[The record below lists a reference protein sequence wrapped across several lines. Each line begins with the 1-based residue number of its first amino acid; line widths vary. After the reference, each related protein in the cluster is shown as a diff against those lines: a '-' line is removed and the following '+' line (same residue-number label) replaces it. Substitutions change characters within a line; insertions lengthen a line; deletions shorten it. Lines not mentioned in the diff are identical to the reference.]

1 MKRRLLTQYQTGMI
15 LALVLAV
22 TGSCFAQTETPGS
35 HVEVSPKVTA
45 VSGKLEL
52 GKDVVLN
59 VEHLAEWSQNHDP
72 EKLIPFIEGRSLM
85 GLYPEQVDLS
95 HNELRYHLQRT
106 PATKRVW
113 KDLFHEPVLTRPVS
127 LSVGLENQ
135 PMFDS
140 VFDYDHQIPLTII
153 PLAWGIVSLVVIV
166 LTLVV
171 FTYLAKSTNLI
182 RDPRPTTEP
191 LAYRPYSLG
200 RAQMAF
206 WFLLIS
212 VCYVSLWLITG
223 EYDTIGRSQFV
234 LAIISSVTAVGSH
247 LVSGGPSNHAP
258 KIRKGFLVDLLSDAN
273 GVRFHRFQLCAW
285 TLLLGL
291 IFAATV
297 YDDLVMPEFGDT
309 LLALAG
315 FSSATHV
322 GFTYLEQNGSRIMD

>member
-1 MKRRLLTQYQTGMI
+1 MTV
-15 LALVLAV
+15 LALILTLAA
-22 TGSCFAQTETPGS
+22 TCFAQTDTSGS
-35 HVEVSPKVTA
+35 QDEGLDQVSPKVTA
-45 VSGKLEL
+45 VSGKLEV

-59 VEHLAEWSQNHDP
+59 VAHLAEWSQNHDP
-72 EKLIPFIEGRSLM
+72 QKLIPFIEGRSLM

-95 HNELRYHLQRT
+95 HNELRYHLRRT
-106 PATKRVW
+106 PATKKVW
-113 KDLFHEPVLTRPVS
+113 NDLFHEPVLTRPVS

-140 VFDYDHQIPLTII
+140 DFGYDHQIPLTII
-153 PLAWGIVSLVVIV
+153 PLAWGIISLVVIV
-166 LTLVV
+166 FALVV
-171 FTYLAKSTNLI
+171 FTYLARSTNLI
-182 RDPRPTTEP
+182 RDPSPTTEP
-191 LAYRPYSLG
+191 VAYRPYSLG

-234 LAIISSVTAVGSH
+234 LALISSITAVGSH
-247 LVSGGPSNHAP
+247 LVSGGPTTDVNNAP
-258 KIRKGFLVDLLSDAN
+258 KIRKGFFVDLLSDAN

-315 FSSATHV
+315 FSAATHV
-322 GFTYLEQNGSRIMD
+322 GFTYLEQDGTRLMD